1 MKNMKKT
8 NFISAYLLKKLTS
21 RKELSTRQDLC
32 DFGRIC
38 HEIIPGDVLLME
50 GSSYVSGL
58 IKRVTHSYW
67 SHASLYIG
75 RLHSIE
81 DAKTRRLVSEH
92 CKCDPSDQLL
102 LETWP
107 GEGTVINPITRYRE
121 QHIRIC
127 RPAGISHED
136 TQRVINFAVSHLGG
150 DYDFKHFIDLGS
162 YLLASKWL
170 PTSWGMSL
178 FKEHKPSQT
187 SKDICSALIAEAFVS
202 VNFPI
207 LPLILEEKD
216 GKKVMIHRNPKLF
229 VPSDFD
235 YSPYFNIIKYPII
248 PGDGEG
254 GYQYY
259 PWDPSRIN
267 NDKFIDYQD
276 GKKNHNQP
284 ETD

>member
-1 MKNMKKT
+1 MANKNKKNWLT
-8 NFISAYLLKKLTS
+8 SFLLNKLTHQQEKGV
-21 RKELSTRQDLC
+21 RHDLC
-32 DFGRIC
+32 DFDRIC
-38 HEIIPGDVLLME
+38 REIIPGDVLLME
-50 GSSYVSGL
+50 GSSYASTL

-81 DAKTRRLVSEH
+81 DPETRELISQH
-92 CKCDPSDQLL
+92 YKCAPSDQLL

-107 GEGTVINPITRYRE
+107 GQGTVINPITRYRE

-127 RPAGISHED
+127 RPNGISYED
-136 TQRVINFAVSHLGG
+136 TQRVISYAVSHLGG
-150 DYDFKHFIDLGS
+150 EYDFKHFVDLGA
-162 YLLASKWL
+162 YMIAGKWL
-170 PTSWGMSL
+170 PAKLSRKL
-178 FKEHKPSQT
+178 FKMQGRTKT
-187 SKDICSALIAEAFVS
+187 SKDICSVLIAEAFIS

-216 GKKVMIHRNPKLF
+216 GKQVMIHRNPQLF

-248 PGDGEG
+248 PGQSNSH
-254 GYQYY
+254 YHYY
-259 PWDPSRIN
+259 PWDSSRIN
-267 NDKFIDYQD
+267 NDRSIDFT
-276 GKKNHNQP
+276 GLPP